1 MLILMVGVELK
12 SFNDQ
17 RGYTNEIVRK
27 YIFPQYSFVSS
38 IIHQLLCPFLSRF
51 FSLLFSVVPMSLSW
65 TLILIGAF
73 GMEFATLSICLDP
86 LGPEVAG
93 PTSPRLSD
101 SFFIRDFFGR
111 CSKWTMSL
119 YLWHAV
125 IINAGIRIAGHIVK
139 SDATAYMFNEPIW
152 KHSLWLGDFLFLAI
166 GLVYFAIMYALFCV
180 WEKKGKGIGT
190 FEWMLGMGARG
201 IWAVF
206 GNCCCWAQVAYDTHH

>member
-1 MLILMVGVELK
+1 M
-12 SFNDQ
+12 
-17 RGYTNEIVRK
+17 
-27 YIFPQYSFVSS
+27 
-38 IIHQLLCPFLSRF
+38 
-51 FSLLFSVVPMSLSW
+51 VPMSLSW
-65 TLILIGAF
+65 TLILIGVF

-93 PTSPRLSD
+93 PTSPKLSD

-125 IINAGIRIAGHIVK
+125 IINAGIRVAGHVVK

-152 KHSLWLGDFLFLAI
+152 KYSLWLGDVLFVAI
-166 GLVYFAIMYALFCV
+166 GLVYFVIMYAIFVV

-190 FEWMLGMGARG
+190 FEWMLGMGARA

-206 GNCCCWAQVAYDTHH
+206 GKCCCWAHVAYDTHK